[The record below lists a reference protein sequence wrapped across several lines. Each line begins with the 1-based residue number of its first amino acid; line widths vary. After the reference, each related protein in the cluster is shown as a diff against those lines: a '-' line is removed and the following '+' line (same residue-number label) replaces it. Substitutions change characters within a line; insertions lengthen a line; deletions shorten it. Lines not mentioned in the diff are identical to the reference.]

1 MNWMYLTIAGLFE
14 VGWAVG
20 LKYSANFTKLLPT
33 SITIISLV
41 MSFLLLNLSLRA
53 IPLGTAYAVWTGIG
67 ILGTVV
73 CGVVCFGEPINAIK
87 IVLFLFIITGIIGL
101 KLLA

>member
-1 MNWMYLTIAGLFE
+1 MVAGIFE

-33 SITIISLV
+33 SITVISLI
-41 MSFLLLNLSLRA
+41 MSFLLLNLSLRT

-67 ILGTVV
+67 ILGTVL
-73 CGVVCFGEPINAIK
+73 CGALCFGEPINAVK
-87 IVLFLFIITGIIGL
+87 IILFLFIIIGIVGL
-101 KLLA
+101 KVLA